1 MTEVFRVPRVR
12 VNVQV
17 ALVGRRTREVSI
29 FLGERAENHSGH
41 ERPSDVV
48 NGDRKFLPALERDTL
63 VFLNLEAV
71 TMVTFAAELEYTEEE
86 LQLIEAAVQH
96 ETQRRIEVVLEDGTA
111 LNGDVAY
118 VMPEGQRRVQ
128 DFLNGPEHFFR
139 LKDGDRARLVNK
151 RRVLWI
157 SQD

>member
-1 MTEVFRVPRVR
+1 MTEVFRIPRVR

-17 ALVGRRTREVSI
+17 ALLGKRTRDVSI

-41 ERPSDVV
+41 ERPSDQV

-71 TMVTFAAELEYTEEE
+71 TMLTAPAELEYTEDE
-86 LQLIEAAVQH
+86 LQLLEIAIQQ
-96 ETQRRIEVVLEDGTA
+96 ETQRRIEVVLEDGTT

-118 VMPEGQRRVQ
+118 VMPEGQRRIQ
-128 DFLNGPEHFFR
+128 DFLNGTERFFR
-139 LKDGDRARLVNK
+139 LKDGDRARLINK
-151 RRVLWI
+151 SRVLWI

>member
-12 VNVQV
+12 VSVQV
-17 ALVGRRTREVSI
+17 TLVGRRTRDVAI

-48 NGDRKFLPALERDTL
+48 NGERKFLPALERDTF

-71 TMVTFAAELEYTEEE
+71 TMLTAPADMEYTEDEM
-86 LQLIEAAVQH
+86 QLIEIAIQH
-96 ETQRRIEVVLEDGTA
+96 ETHRRIEVVLEDGTT

-128 DFLNGPEHFFR
+128 DFLNGADRFFR
-139 LKDGDRARLVNK
+139 LKDGDRARLINK
-151 RRVLWI
+151 SRVLWI